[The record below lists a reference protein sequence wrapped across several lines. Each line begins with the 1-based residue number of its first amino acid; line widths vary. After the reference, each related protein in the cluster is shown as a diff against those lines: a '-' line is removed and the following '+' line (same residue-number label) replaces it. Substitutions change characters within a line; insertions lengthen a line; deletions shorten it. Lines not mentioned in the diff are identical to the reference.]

1 MITNL
6 EERVRYIV
14 DKSLELK
21 NKFTDAKEAPIEFAC
36 IFCQNQG
43 EYRDLDFL
51 VSKRG
56 GVVQETDMGKIYL
69 LTEGILTEAGLLR
82 LLKVRKPDSQRHEK
96 GDTDFNTNF
105 PEFKARYEHNPRF
118 ELVTRD
124 TFEMLRLSDPEYD
137 VMACFSSVPMSK
149 DLGIVL
155 D

>member
-21 NKFTDAKEAPIEFAC
+21 NKFTDANGAPIEFAC
-36 IFCQNQG
+36 IFCQNQE
-43 EYRDLDFL
+43 EYRDLDLL
-51 VSKRG
+51 VGKRG
-56 GVVQETDMGKIYL
+56 GVVQETDMGRIYL

-82 LLKVRKPDSQRHEK
+82 LLKVRKPDPERHEK
-96 GDTDFNTNF
+96 GDADFNTNYS
-105 PEFKARYEHNPRF
+105 EFKIKYQNNPRF
-118 ELVTRD
+118 ELITRD

-149 DLGIVL
+149 DLGIEL
-155 D
+155 K